1 MSRDEDG
8 GPNRAGQL
16 SNTADT
22 VYNAQNIAV
31 DATASVSGRNS
42 KPMAV
47 ATSSASGAD
56 AIGET
61 HMQGMVHGLSTSHK
75 GAKRTT
81 AKPAS
86 SSIFEHIE
94 VPSVD
99 RAICN
104 RSDARRAYG
113 IDFDAFAV
121 VANGH
126 EQRTCR

>member
-31 DATASVSGRNS
+31 DATASVSGRDS
-42 KPMAV
+42 EPMAV
-47 ATSSASGAD
+47 ATSSASGTD

-61 HMQGMVHGLSTSHK
+61 HLQGMVHGLSTSHK

-81 AKPAS
+81 VKPAS
-86 SSIFEHIE
+86 RSIFEHTEALSI
-94 VPSVD
+94 D
-99 RAICN
+99 CAICN
-104 RSDARRAYG
+104 QSDGRRAYG
-113 IDFDAFAV
+113 IDLDAFAV
-121 VANGH
+121 IANGH
-126 EQRTCR
+126 GQRTCR